1 MKKIKINEDL
11 IRILISAILLI
22 TSIFLKNFKTAY
34 LIVIVVSYVFVS
46 KEVYEN
52 ALKNIKNKEIFDE
65 NLLMIIA
72 TLGAFYIKE
81 YPEAVLVMLLFS
93 LGEYLSSQAV
103 DNSKKAIIELM
114 DLRSDKTRLKNGEL
128 VSTKKVKLNDII
140 IVNPGEKI
148 PLDGIII
155 NGASHLDT
163 KNLTGES
170 KPLSVK
176 KGDTVLSGTI
186 NIESILEINSTST
199 YKTSTAS
206 KIIDIMEHADE
217 KKAKTEKFITKFSKI
232 YTPIV
237 VLLSI
242 LIVVI
247 PTILGCD
254 FNTWLY
260 RALEMLVIS
269 CPCALVISVPLS
281 YFAGIGRAS
290 KDGILIKGS
299 NELDNLSNIKT
310 ILFDKTG
317 TLTKGVFEVTKIFSV
332 NNKDAELLKLA
343 AEAEANS
350 NHPIA
355 LSIKKAYGKEIK
367 SKITNAKEIS
377 GAGISCIIGKDNI
390 LVGNKKLLKY
400 NKIDVEEN
408 KELGTI
414 VYVAKNKK
422 LLGYIVISDKIKTNA
437 KESLDKLRND
447 GISNLIM
454 LSGDAE
460 EVVNIIS
467 KKLNLDKAY
476 GNLLPQDKVNILEEY
491 KMKNKTAF
499 VGDGINDA
507 PVIKLADVGIAM
519 GGIGSDA
526 TIEASDI
533 VLMKDDLSRLA
544 DAIKISKITKKIVM
558 SNIIFAIMFKI
569 IMLILA
575 ILGITPIWLAVFAD
589 VGVTIIS
596 VLNSLRIFIKK
607 L

>member
-11 IRILISAILLI
+11 IRIIISIVFLVLGMIFNENIYLL
-22 TSIFLKNFKTAY
+22 
-34 LIVIVVSYVFVS
+34 VISYVFIS
-46 KEVYEN
+46 KEVYFN
-52 ALKNIKNKEIFDE
+52 AFKNIREGNIFDE
-65 NLLMIIA
+65 NFLMIIA
-72 TLGAFYIKE
+72 TLGAFYIGE

-93 LGEYLSSQAV
+93 IGEYLSDLAV
-103 DNSKKAIIELM
+103 DNSKKAIVELM
-114 DLRSDKTRLKNGEL
+114 DLRSDKINLK
-128 VSTKKVKLNDII
+128 DIGVTD
-140 IVNPGEKI
+140 VNNANVGDIFVVAPGEKVA
-148 PLDGIII
+148 LDGIII
-155 NGASHLDT
+155 KGESHLDT
-163 KNLTGES
+163 SSLTGEAVPRAVYKNS
-170 KPLSVK
+170 
-176 KGDTVLSGTI
+176 DVLSGTI
-186 NIESILEINSTST
+186 NLEGVLEVKATKT
-199 YKTSTAS
+199 FETSTAS
-206 KIIDIMEHADE
+206 KIIEILEKSEE
-217 KKAKTEKFITKFSKI
+217 KKTKTEKFITKFSKV

-237 VLLSI
+237 VLLAVF
-242 LIVVI
+242 IVII
-247 PTILGCD
+247 PTILGGN

-269 CPCALVISVPLS
+269 CPCALVISVPLG
-281 YFAGIGRAS
+281 YFSGIGKCS
-290 KDGILIKGS
+290 KEGILVKGS
-299 NELDNLSNIKT
+299 NILDDLVNVNT
-310 ILFDKTG
+310 IIFDKTG
-317 TLTKGVFEVTKIFSV
+317 TITEGVFEVTKIVSK
-332 NNKDAELLKLA
+332 NKKDDELLMLA
-343 AEAEANS
+343 AAAEANS

-454 LSGDAE
+454 LSGDTE

-507 PVIKLADVGIAM
+507 PVIKCADVGIAM

-533 VLMKDDLSRLA
+533 VLMKDDLSNLA
-544 DAIKISKITKKIVM
+544 DAIKISKITKKIVL

-569 IMLILA
+569 IMLVLA

>member
-1 MKKIKINEDL
+1 MKKINEDL
-11 IRILISAILLI
+11 IRIIISIVLLVLGM
-22 TSIFLKNFKTAY
+22 IFNENIY
-34 LIVIVVSYVFVS
+34 LLVISYVFIS
-46 KEVYEN
+46 KEVYFN
-52 ALKNIKNKEIFDE
+52 AFKNIREGKIFDE
-65 NLLMIIA
+65 NFLMIIA
-72 TLGAFYIKE
+72 TLGAFYIGE

-93 LGEYLSSQAV
+93 IGEYLSDLAV
-103 DNSKKAIIELM
+103 DNSKKAIVELM
-114 DLRSDKTRLKNGEL
+114 DLRSDKINLK
-128 VSTKKVKLNDII
+128 DIGVTD
-140 IVNPGEKI
+140 VNNANVGDIFVVAPGEKVA
-148 PLDGIII
+148 LDGIII
-155 NGASHLDT
+155 KGESHLDT
-163 KNLTGES
+163 SSLTGETMPRAVYINS
-170 KPLSVK
+170 E
-176 KGDTVLSGTI
+176 VLSGTI
-186 NIESILEINSTST
+186 NLEGVLEVKATKT
-199 YKTSTAS
+199 FETSTAS
-206 KIIDIMEHADE
+206 KIIEILEKSEE
-217 KKAKTEKFITKFSKI
+217 KKTKTEKFITRFSKV

-237 VLLSI
+237 VLLAI
-242 LIVVI
+242 LIIII
-247 PTILGCD
+247 PTILGGN

-269 CPCALVISVPLS
+269 CPCALVISVPLG
-281 YFAGIGRAS
+281 YFSGIGKCS
-290 KDGILIKGS
+290 KEGILVKGS
-299 NELDNLSNIKT
+299 NILDDLVNIDT
-310 ILFDKTG
+310 IIFDKTG
-317 TLTKGVFEVTKIFSV
+317 TITEGVFEVTKIFSV

-377 GAGISCIIGKDNI
+377 GAGISCIIGEDNI

-460 EVVNIIS
+460 EIVNIIS

-507 PVIKLADVGIAM
+507 PVIKCADVGIAM

-533 VLMKDDLSRLA
+533 VLMKDDLSNLA

-558 SNIIFAIMFKI
+558 FNIIFAIMFKI
-569 IMLILA
+569 IMLVLA

-596 VLNSLRIFIKK
+596 VFNSLRIFIKRI
-607 L
+607 

>member
-1 MKKIKINEDL
+1 MKKIKFNEDL

-22 TSIFLKNFKTAY
+22 ISIFLKNFKTAY

-52 ALKNIKNKEIFDE
+52 ALINIKKKEIFDE

-103 DNSKKAIIELM
+103 DNSKKAIIDLM
-114 DLRSDKTRLKNGEL
+114 DLRSDKARLKNGEL

-317 TLTKGVFEVTKIFSV
+317 TLTKGVFEVTKINGNINEV
-332 NNKDAELLKLA
+332 LKIAANAEVH
-343 AEAEANS
+343 S
-350 NHPIA
+350 NHPIGK
-355 LSIKKAYGKEIK
+355 SIVSAYNKTLDMKITDYKEI
-367 SKITNAKEIS
+367 A
-377 GAGISCIIGKDNI
+377 GLGISCKLNKEKV
-390 LVGNKKLLKY
+390 LVG
-400 NKIDVEEN
+400 KIDLLLEN
-408 KELGTI
+408 NIDVDKIDSVGTVI
-414 VYVAKNKK
+414 YVAKNNECI
-422 LLGYIVISDKIKTNA
+422 GSIIISDKIKDNA
-437 KESLDKLRND
+437 QETIEDLR
-447 GISNLIM
+447 GELVENLVV
-454 LSGDAE
+454 LSGDKD
-460 EVVNIIS
+460 EVVEDLA
-467 KKLNLDKAY
+467 KTLNLDAY
-476 GNLLPQDKVNILEEY
+476 HAELLPEDKIKLLEEY
-491 KMKNKTAF
+491 QIFGNVAF

-507 PVIKLADVGIAM
+507 PVIKLSDIGIAM
-519 GGIGSDA
+519 GKIGSDA
-526 TIEASDI
+526 TVDASDI
-533 VLMKDDLSRLA
+533 VLMNDDLSSITK
-544 DAIKISKITKKIVM
+544 AIRISKLTKRVIL
-558 SNIIFAIMFKI
+558 SNIIFAISFKLL
-569 IMLILA
+569 MLILA
-575 ILGITPIWLAVFAD
+575 IIGITPIYLAVFAD
-589 VGVTIIS
+589 VGVTLLS
-596 VLNSLRIFIKK
+596 VLNSLRIFKK
-607 L
+607 GL

>member
-1 MKKIKINEDL
+1 MKKINEDL
-11 IRILISAILLI
+11 IRIIISIVLLVLGM
-22 TSIFLKNFKTAY
+22 IFNENIY
-34 LIVIVVSYVFVS
+34 LLVISYVFVS
-46 KEVYEN
+46 KEVYFN
-52 ALKNIKNKEIFDE
+52 AIKNIREGKIFDE
-65 NLLMIIA
+65 NFLMIIA
-72 TLGAFYIKE
+72 TLGAFYIGE

-93 LGEYLSSQAV
+93 IGEYLSDLAV
-103 DNSKKAIIELM
+103 DNSKKAIVELM
-114 DLRSDKTRLKNGEL
+114 DLRSDKINLK
-128 VSTKKVKLNDII
+128 DIGVTD
-140 IVNPGEKI
+140 VNNANVGDIFVVAPGEKVA
-148 PLDGIII
+148 LDGIII
-155 NGASHLDT
+155 KGESHLDT
-163 KNLTGES
+163 SSLTGETMPRAVYKNS
-170 KPLSVK
+170 E
-176 KGDTVLSGTI
+176 VLSGTI
-186 NIESILEINSTST
+186 NLEGVLEVKATKT
-199 YKTSTAS
+199 FETSTAS
-206 KIIDIMEHADE
+206 RIIEILEKSEE
-217 KKAKTEKFITKFSKI
+217 KKTKTEKFITRFSKV

-237 VLLSI
+237 VLLAI
-242 LIVVI
+242 LIIII
-247 PTILGCD
+247 PTILGGN

-269 CPCALVISVPLS
+269 CPCALVISVPLG
-281 YFAGIGRAS
+281 YFSGIGKCS
-290 KDGILIKGS
+290 KEGILVKGS
-299 NELDNLSNIKT
+299 NILDDLVNVNT
-310 ILFDKTG
+310 IIFDKTG
-317 TLTKGVFEVTKIFSV
+317 TITEGVFEVTKIFSV

-355 LSIKKAYGKEIK
+355 TSIKKAYGKEIK
-367 SKITNAKEIS
+367 SKITNVKEIS
-377 GAGISCIIGKDNI
+377 GAGISCIIGQDNI

-400 NKIDVEEN
+400 NKIDIEEN

-447 GISNLIM
+447 GINNLIM

-507 PVIKLADVGIAM
+507 PVIKCADVGIAM

-533 VLMKDDLSRLA
+533 VLMKDDLSNLA
-544 DAIKISKITKKIVM
+544 DAIKISKITKKIVL

-596 VLNSLRIFIKK
+596 VFNSLRIFIKRI
-607 L
+607 

>member
-217 KKAKTEKFITKFSKI
+217 KKAKAEKFITKFSKI

-317 TLTKGVFEVTKIFSV
+317 TLTKGVFEVTKINGNINEV
-332 NNKDAELLKLA
+332 LKIA
-343 AEAEANS
+343 ANAEAHS
-350 NHPIA
+350 NHPIGK
-355 LSIKKAYGKEIK
+355 SIVSAYNKTLDMKITDYKEI
-367 SKITNAKEIS
+367 A
-377 GAGISCIIGKDNI
+377 GLGISCKLNKEKV
-390 LVGNKKLLKY
+390 LVG
-400 NKIDVEEN
+400 KIDLLLEN
-408 KELGTI
+408 NIDVDKIDSVGTVI
-414 VYVAKNKK
+414 YVAKNNECI
-422 LLGYIVISDKIKTNA
+422 GSIIISDKIKDNV
-437 KESLDKLRND
+437 KETLEDLR
-447 GISNLIM
+447 GELVENLVV
-454 LSGDAE
+454 LSGDKD
-460 EVVNIIS
+460 EVVEDLA
-467 KKLNLDKAY
+467 KTLNLDAY
-476 GNLLPQDKVNILEEY
+476 HAELLPEDKIKLLEEY
-491 KMKNKTAF
+491 QIFGNVAF

-507 PVIKLADVGIAM
+507 PVIKLSDIGIAM
-519 GGIGSDA
+519 GKIGSDA
-526 TIEASDI
+526 TVDASDI
-533 VLMKDDLSRLA
+533 VLMNDDLSSITK
-544 DAIKISKITKKIVM
+544 AIRISKLTKRVIL
-558 SNIIFAIMFKI
+558 SNIIFAISFKLL
-569 IMLILA
+569 MLILA
-575 ILGITPIWLAVFAD
+575 IIGITPIYLAVFAD
-589 VGVTIIS
+589 VGVTLLS
-596 VLNSLRIFIKK
+596 VLNSLRIFKK
-607 L
+607 GL

>member
-1 MKKIKINEDL
+1 MKKINEDL
-11 IRILISAILLI
+11 IRIIISIVLLVLGM
-22 TSIFLKNFKTAY
+22 IFNENIY
-34 LIVIVVSYVFVS
+34 LLVISYVFVS
-46 KEVYEN
+46 KEVYFN
-52 ALKNIKNKEIFDE
+52 AIKNIREGKIFDE
-65 NLLMIIA
+65 NFLMIIA
-72 TLGAFYIKE
+72 TLGAFYIGE

-93 LGEYLSSQAV
+93 IGEYLSDLAV
-103 DNSKKAIIELM
+103 DNSKKAIVELM
-114 DLRSDKTRLKNGEL
+114 DLRSDKINLK
-128 VSTKKVKLNDII
+128 DIGVTD
-140 IVNPGEKI
+140 VNNANVGDVFVVAPGEKVA
-148 PLDGIII
+148 LDGIII
-155 NGASHLDT
+155 KGESHLDT
-163 KNLTGES
+163 SSLTGETMPRAVYKNS
-170 KPLSVK
+170 E
-176 KGDTVLSGTI
+176 VLSGTI
-186 NIESILEINSTST
+186 NLEGVLEVKATKT
-199 YKTSTAS
+199 FETSTAS
-206 KIIDIMEHADE
+206 RIIEILEKSEE
-217 KKAKTEKFITKFSKI
+217 KKTKTEKFITRFSKV

-237 VLLSI
+237 VLLAI
-242 LIVVI
+242 LIIII
-247 PTILGCD
+247 PTILEGN

-269 CPCALVISVPLS
+269 CPCALVISVPLG
-281 YFAGIGRAS
+281 YFSGIGKCS
-290 KDGILIKGS
+290 KEGILVKGS
-299 NELDNLSNIKT
+299 NILDDLVNIDT
-310 ILFDKTG
+310 IIFDKTG
-317 TLTKGVFEVTKIFSV
+317 TITEGVFEVTKIFSV

-447 GISNLIM
+447 GINNLIM

-507 PVIKLADVGIAM
+507 PVIKCADVGIAM

-533 VLMKDDLSRLA
+533 VLMKDDLSNLA
-544 DAIKISKITKKIVM
+544 DAIKISKITKKIVL

-569 IMLILA
+569 IMLIFA

-596 VLNSLRIFIKK
+596 VFNSLRIFIKRI
-607 L
+607 

>member
-1 MKKIKINEDL
+1 MKKINEDL
-11 IRILISAILLI
+11 IRIIISIVLLVLGM
-22 TSIFLKNFKTAY
+22 IFNENIY
-34 LIVIVVSYVFVS
+34 LLVISYVFVS
-46 KEVYEN
+46 KEVYFN
-52 ALKNIKNKEIFDE
+52 AFKNIKEGKIFDE
-65 NLLMIIA
+65 NFLMIIA
-72 TLGAFYIKE
+72 TLGAFYIGE

-93 LGEYLSSQAV
+93 IGEYLSDLAV
-103 DNSKKAIIELM
+103 DNSKKAIVELM
-114 DLRSDKTRLKNGEL
+114 DLRSDKINLK
-128 VSTKKVKLNDII
+128 DIGVTD
-140 IVNPGEKI
+140 VNNANVGDVFVVAPGEKVA
-148 PLDGIII
+148 LDGIII
-155 NGASHLDT
+155 KGESHLDT
-163 KNLTGES
+163 SSLSGETMPRAVYKNSE
-170 KPLSVK
+170 
-176 KGDTVLSGTI
+176 VLSGTI
-186 NIESILEINSTST
+186 NLEGVLEVKATKT
-199 YKTSTAS
+199 FETSTAS
-206 KIIDIMEHADE
+206 KIIEILEKSEE
-217 KKAKTEKFITKFSKI
+217 KKTKTEKFITRFSKV

-237 VLLSI
+237 VLLAI
-242 LIVVI
+242 LIIII
-247 PTILGCD
+247 PTILGGN

-269 CPCALVISVPLS
+269 CPCALVISVPLG
-281 YFAGIGRAS
+281 YFSGIGKCS
-290 KDGILIKGS
+290 KEGILVKGS
-299 NELDNLSNIKT
+299 NILDDLVNIDT
-310 ILFDKTG
+310 IIFDKTG
-317 TLTKGVFEVTKIFSV
+317 TITEGVFEVTKIFSV
-332 NNKDAELLKLA
+332 NNKDAELLKFA
-343 AEAEANS
+343 AEAETNS

-355 LSIKKAYGKEIK
+355 LSIKKAYRKEIK

-447 GISNLIM
+447 GINNLIM

-507 PVIKLADVGIAM
+507 PVIKCADVGIAM

-533 VLMKDDLSRLA
+533 VLMKDDLSNLA
-544 DAIKISKITKKIVM
+544 DAIKISKITKKIVL

-596 VLNSLRIFIKK
+596 VFNSLRIFIKRI
-607 L
+607 

>member
-1 MKKIKINEDL
+1 MKKINEDL
-11 IRILISAILLI
+11 IRIIISIVLLVLGM
-22 TSIFLKNFKTAY
+22 IFNENIY
-34 LIVIVVSYVFVS
+34 LLVISYVFIS
-46 KEVYEN
+46 KEVYFN
-52 ALKNIKNKEIFDE
+52 AFKNIREGKIFDE
-65 NLLMIIA
+65 NFLMIIA
-72 TLGAFYIKE
+72 TLGAFYIGE

-93 LGEYLSSQAV
+93 IGEYLSDLAV
-103 DNSKKAIIELM
+103 DNSKKAIVELM
-114 DLRSDKTRLKNGEL
+114 DLRSDKINLK
-128 VSTKKVKLNDII
+128 DIGVTD
-140 IVNPGEKI
+140 VNNANVGDVFVVAPGEKVA
-148 PLDGIII
+148 LDGIII
-155 NGASHLDT
+155 KGESHLDT
-163 KNLTGES
+163 SSLTGETMPRAVYKNS
-170 KPLSVK
+170 E
-176 KGDTVLSGTI
+176 VLSGTI
-186 NIESILEINSTST
+186 NLEGVLEVKATKT
-199 YKTSTAS
+199 FETSTAS
-206 KIIDIMEHADE
+206 RIIEILEKSEE
-217 KKAKTEKFITKFSKI
+217 KKTKTEKFITRFSKV

-237 VLLSI
+237 VLLAI
-242 LIVVI
+242 LIIII
-247 PTILGCD
+247 PTILGGN

-260 RALEMLVIS
+260 RALEILVIS
-269 CPCALVISVPLS
+269 CPCALVISVPLG
-281 YFAGIGRAS
+281 YFSGIGKCS
-290 KDGILIKGS
+290 KEGILVKGS
-299 NELDNLSNIKT
+299 NILDDLVNIDT
-310 ILFDKTG
+310 IIFDKTG
-317 TLTKGVFEVTKIFSV
+317 TITEGVFEVTKIFSV

-355 LSIKKAYGKEIK
+355 LSIKKAYGKEIE

-437 KESLDKLRND
+437 KESLDKLRSD
-447 GISNLIM
+447 GINNLIM

-507 PVIKLADVGIAM
+507 PVIKCADVGIAM

-533 VLMKDDLSRLA
+533 VLMKDDLSNLA
-544 DAIKISKITKKIVM
+544 DAIKISKITKKIVL

-569 IMLILA
+569 IMLVLA

-596 VLNSLRIFIKK
+596 VFNSLRIFIKRI
-607 L
+607 

>member
-11 IRILISAILLI
+11 IRIIISIVFLVLGMIFNENIYLL
-22 TSIFLKNFKTAY
+22 
-34 LIVIVVSYVFVS
+34 VISYVFIS
-46 KEVYEN
+46 KEVYFN
-52 ALKNIKNKEIFDE
+52 AFKNIREGNIFDE
-65 NLLMIIA
+65 NFLMIIA
-72 TLGAFYIKE
+72 TLGAFYIGE

-93 LGEYLSSQAV
+93 IGEYLSDLAV
-103 DNSKKAIIELM
+103 DNSKKAIVELM
-114 DLRSDKTRLKNGEL
+114 DLRSDKINLKDIGVTDVNNANIGDIFV
-128 VSTKKVKLNDII
+128 VS
-140 IVNPGEKI
+140 PGEKVA
-148 PLDGIII
+148 LDGIVIK
-155 NGASHLDT
+155 GESHLDT
-163 KNLTGES
+163 SSLTGEAV
-170 KPLSVK
+170 PRSVCK
-176 KGDTVLSGTI
+176 NSEVLSGTI
-186 NIESILEINSTST
+186 NLEGVLEVKATKT
-199 YKTSTAS
+199 FETSTAS
-206 KIIDIMEHADE
+206 KIIEILEKSEE
-217 KKAKTEKFITKFSKI
+217 KKTKTEKFITKFSKV

-237 VLLSI
+237 VLLAVF
-242 LIVVI
+242 IVII
-247 PTILGCD
+247 PTILGGN

-269 CPCALVISVPLS
+269 CPCALVISVPLG
-281 YFAGIGRAS
+281 YFSGIGKCS
-290 KDGILIKGS
+290 KEGILVKGS
-299 NELDNLSNIKT
+299 NILDDLVNVNT
-310 ILFDKTG
+310 IIFDKTG
-317 TLTKGVFEVTKIFSV
+317 TITEGVFEVTKIFSV
-332 NNKDAELLKLA
+332 NNKDVELLKLA

-355 LSIKKAYGKEIK
+355 LSIKKSYGKEIK
-367 SKITNAKEIS
+367 SKITNAKV
-377 GAGISCIIGKDNI
+377 

-447 GISNLIM
+447 GISNLVM

-507 PVIKLADVGIAM
+507 PVIKCADVGIAM

-533 VLMKDDLSRLA
+533 VLMKDDLSNLA
-544 DAIKISKITKKIVM
+544 DAIKISKITKKIVL

-569 IMLILA
+569 IMLVLA

-596 VLNSLRIFIKK
+596 VFNSLRIFIKRI
-607 L
+607 

>member
-1 MKKIKINEDL
+1 MKKINEDL
-11 IRILISAILLI
+11 IRIIISIVLLVLGM
-22 TSIFLKNFKTAY
+22 IFNENIY
-34 LIVIVVSYVFVS
+34 LLVISYVFVS
-46 KEVYEN
+46 KEVYFN
-52 ALKNIKNKEIFDE
+52 AFKNIREGNIFDE
-65 NLLMIIA
+65 NFLMIIA
-72 TLGAFYIKE
+72 TLGAFYIGE

-93 LGEYLSSQAV
+93 IGEYLSDLAV
-103 DNSKKAIIELM
+103 DNSKKAIVELM
-114 DLRSDKTRLKNGEL
+114 DLRSDKINLK
-128 VSTKKVKLNDII
+128 DIGVTD
-140 IVNPGEKI
+140 VNKANVGDIFVVAPGEKVAI
-148 PLDGIII
+148 DGIII
-155 NGASHLDT
+155 KGESHLDT
-163 KNLTGES
+163 SSLTGETVPRAVYKNS
-170 KPLSVK
+170 E
-176 KGDTVLSGTI
+176 VLSGTI
-186 NIESILEINSTST
+186 NLEGVLEVKATKT
-199 YKTSTAS
+199 FETSTAS
-206 KIIDIMEHADE
+206 KIIEILEKSEE
-217 KKAKTEKFITKFSKI
+217 KKTKTEKFITRFSKV

-237 VLLSI
+237 VLLAI
-242 LIVVI
+242 LIIII
-247 PTILGCD
+247 PTILGGN

-269 CPCALVISVPLS
+269 CPCALVISVPLG
-281 YFAGIGRAS
+281 YFSGIGKCS
-290 KDGILIKGS
+290 KEGILVKGS
-299 NELDNLSNIKT
+299 NILDDLVNIDT
-310 ILFDKTG
+310 IIFDKTG
-317 TLTKGVFEVTKIFSV
+317 TITEGVFEVTKIYSV

-377 GAGISCIIGKDNI
+377 GAGISCITGKDNI

-408 KELGTI
+408 KKLGTI

-507 PVIKLADVGIAM
+507 PVITCADVGIAM

-533 VLMKDDLSRLA
+533 VLMKDDLSNLA
-544 DAIKISKITKKIVM
+544 DAIKISKITKKIVL

-569 IMLILA
+569 IMLVLA

-596 VLNSLRIFIKK
+596 VFNSLRIFIKRI
-607 L
+607 

>member
-1 MKKIKINEDL
+1 MKKINEDL
-11 IRILISAILLI
+11 IRIIISIILLVLGM
-22 TSIFLKNFKTAY
+22 IFNENIY
-34 LIVIVVSYVFVS
+34 LLVISYVFIS
-46 KEVYEN
+46 KEVYFN
-52 ALKNIKNKEIFDE
+52 AFKNIKEGKIFDE
-65 NLLMIIA
+65 NFLMIIA
-72 TLGAFYIKE
+72 TLGAFYIGE

-93 LGEYLSSQAV
+93 IGEYLSDLAV
-103 DNSKKAIIELM
+103 DNSKKAIVELM
-114 DLRSDKTRLKNGEL
+114 DLRSDKINLK
-128 VSTKKVKLNDII
+128 DIGVTD
-140 IVNPGEKI
+140 VNNANVGDIFVVAPGEKVA
-148 PLDGIII
+148 LDGIII
-155 NGASHLDT
+155 KGESHLDT
-163 KNLTGES
+163 SSLTGETMPRAVYKNS
-170 KPLSVK
+170 E
-176 KGDTVLSGTI
+176 VLSGTL
-186 NIESILEINSTST
+186 NLEGVLEVKATKT
-199 YKTSTAS
+199 FETSTAS
-206 KIIDIMEHADE
+206 RIIEILEKSEE
-217 KKAKTEKFITKFSKI
+217 KKTKTEKFITRFSKV

-237 VLLSI
+237 VLLAI
-242 LIVVI
+242 LIIII
-247 PTILGCD
+247 PTILGGN
-254 FNTWLY
+254 FNIWLY

-269 CPCALVISVPLS
+269 CPCALVISVPLG
-281 YFAGIGRAS
+281 YFSGIGKCS
-290 KDGILIKGS
+290 KEGILVKGS
-299 NELDNLSNIKT
+299 NVLDDLVNIDT
-310 ILFDKTG
+310 IIFDKTG
-317 TLTKGVFEVTKIFSV
+317 TITEGVFEVTKIYSV
-332 NNKDAELLKLA
+332 NNKDVELLKLA

-437 KESLDKLRND
+437 KESLDKLRSD
-447 GISNLIM
+447 GISNLVM

-507 PVIKLADVGIAM
+507 PVIKCADVGIAM

-533 VLMKDDLSRLA
+533 VLMKDDLSNLA
-544 DAIKISKITKKIVM
+544 DAIKISKITKKIVL

-569 IMLILA
+569 IMLVLA

-596 VLNSLRIFIKK
+596 VFNSLRIFIKRI
-607 L
+607 

>member
-11 IRILISAILLI
+11 IRIIISIVLLVLGM
-22 TSIFLKNFKTAY
+22 IFNENIY
-34 LIVIVVSYVFVS
+34 LLVISYVFIS
-46 KEVYEN
+46 KEVYFN
-52 ALKNIKNKEIFDE
+52 AFKNIREGKIFDE
-65 NLLMIIA
+65 NFLMIIA
-72 TLGAFYIKE
+72 TLGAFYIGE
-81 YPEAVLVMLLFS
+81 YTEAVLVMLLFS
-93 LGEYLSSQAV
+93 IGEYLSDLAV
-103 DNSKKAIIELM
+103 DNSKKAIVELM
-114 DLRSDKTRLKNGEL
+114 DLRSDKINLKNVGITD
-128 VSTKKVKLNDII
+128 VSNAKIGDIF
-140 IVNPGEKI
+140 VVAPGEKVA
-148 PLDGIII
+148 LDGIVIK
-155 NGASHLDT
+155 GESHLDT
-163 KNLTGES
+163 SSLTGEAVPRAVYKNS
-170 KPLSVK
+170 
-176 KGDTVLSGTI
+176 DVLSGTI
-186 NIESILEINSTST
+186 NLEGVLEVKATKT
-199 YKTSTAS
+199 FETSTAS
-206 KIIDIMEHADE
+206 KIIEILEKSEE
-217 KKAKTEKFITKFSKI
+217 KKTKTEKFITKFSKV

-237 VLLSI
+237 VLLAVF
-242 LIVVI
+242 IVI
-247 PTILGCD
+247 ISTILGGN

-269 CPCALVISVPLS
+269 CPCALVISVPLG
-281 YFAGIGRAS
+281 YFSGIGKCS
-290 KDGILIKGS
+290 KEGILVKGS
-299 NELDNLSNIKT
+299 NILDDLVNVNT
-310 ILFDKTG
+310 IIFDKTG
-317 TLTKGVFEVTKIFSV
+317 TITEGVFEVTKIVSK
-332 NNKDAELLKLA
+332 NKKDDELLILA
-343 AEAEANS
+343 AAAESNS

-355 LSIKKAYGKEIK
+355 TSIKKAYGKEIK
-367 SKITNAKEIS
+367 SKITNVKEIS

-507 PVIKLADVGIAM
+507 PVIKCADVGIAM

-533 VLMKDDLSRLA
+533 VLMKDDLSNLA
-544 DAIKISKITKKIVM
+544 DAIKISKITKKIIL

-569 IMLILA
+569 IMLVLA

-596 VLNSLRIFIKK
+596 VFNSLRIFIKRI
-607 L
+607 

>member
-1 MKKIKINEDL
+1 MKKINEDL
-11 IRILISAILLI
+11 IRIIISIVLLVLGM
-22 TSIFLKNFKTAY
+22 IFNENIY
-34 LIVIVVSYVFVS
+34 LLVISYVFVS
-46 KEVYEN
+46 KKVYFK
-52 ALKNIKNKEIFDE
+52 AFKNIRSGEIFDE
-65 NLLMIIA
+65 NFLMIIA
-72 TLGAFYIKE
+72 TLGAFYIGE

-93 LGEYLSSQAV
+93 IGEYLSDLAV
-103 DNSKKAIIELM
+103 DNSKKAIVELM
-114 DLRSDKTRLKNGEL
+114 DLRSDKINLKNIGVTD
-128 VSTKKVKLNDII
+128 VSNAKVGDIF
-140 IVNPGEKI
+140 VVSPGEKVA
-148 PLDGIII
+148 LDGIVIK
-155 NGASHLDT
+155 GESHLDT
-163 KNLTGES
+163 SSLTGEAVPRAVYKNS
-170 KPLSVK
+170 E
-176 KGDTVLSGTI
+176 VLSGTI
-186 NIESILEINSTST
+186 NLEGVLEVKATKT
-199 YKTSTAS
+199 FETSTAS
-206 KIIDIMEHADE
+206 KIIEILEKSEE
-217 KKAKTEKFITKFSKI
+217 KKTKTEKFITKFSKV

-237 VLLSI
+237 VLLAVF
-242 LIVVI
+242 IVII
-247 PTILGCD
+247 PTILGGN

-269 CPCALVISVPLS
+269 CPCALVISVPLG
-281 YFAGIGRAS
+281 YFSGIGKCS
-290 KDGILIKGS
+290 KEGILVKGS
-299 NELDNLSNIKT
+299 NILDDLVNIDT
-310 ILFDKTG
+310 IIFDKTG
-317 TLTKGVFEVTKIFSV
+317 TITEGVFEVTKIFSV
-332 NNKDAELLKLA
+332 NNKDVELLKLA

-447 GISNLIM
+447 GISNLVM

-507 PVIKLADVGIAM
+507 PVIKCADVGIAM

-533 VLMKDDLSRLA
+533 VLMKDDLSNLA
-544 DAIKISKITKKIVM
+544 DAIKISKITKKIVL

-569 IMLILA
+569 IMLVLA

-596 VLNSLRIFIKK
+596 VFNSLRIFIKRI
-607 L
+607 

>member
-11 IRILISAILLI
+11 IRIIISIVFLVLGMIFNGNIYLL
-22 TSIFLKNFKTAY
+22 
-34 LIVIVVSYVFVS
+34 VISYVFVS
-46 KEVYEN
+46 KEVYLN
-52 ALKNIKNKEIFDE
+52 AFKNIREGEIFDE

-72 TLGAFYIKE
+72 TLGAFYIGE

-93 LGEYLSSQAV
+93 IGEYLSDLAV
-103 DNSKKAIIELM
+103 DNSKKAIVELM
-114 DLRSDKTRLKNGEL
+114 DLRSDKINLKDIGVTD
-128 VSTKKVKLNDII
+128 VSNAKVGDIF
-140 IVNPGEKI
+140 VVSPGEKVA
-148 PLDGIII
+148 LDGIVIK
-155 NGASHLDT
+155 GESHLDT
-163 KNLTGES
+163 SSLTGEAVPRAVYKNS
-170 KPLSVK
+170 E
-176 KGDTVLSGTI
+176 VLSGTI
-186 NIESILEINSTST
+186 NLEGVLEVKATKT
-199 YKTSTAS
+199 FETSTAS
-206 KIIDIMEHADE
+206 RIIEILEKSEE
-217 KKAKTEKFITKFSKI
+217 KKTKTEKFITRFSKV

-237 VLLSI
+237 VLLAI
-242 LIVVI
+242 LIIII
-247 PTILGCD
+247 PTILGGN

-269 CPCALVISVPLS
+269 CPCALVISVPLG
-281 YFAGIGRAS
+281 YFSGIGKCS
-290 KDGILIKGS
+290 KEGILVKGS
-299 NELDNLSNIKT
+299 NILDDLVNIDT
-310 ILFDKTG
+310 IIFDKTG
-317 TLTKGVFEVTKIFSV
+317 TITEGVFEVTKIFSV
-332 NNKDAELLKLA
+332 NNKDVELLKLA
-343 AEAEANS
+343 AAAEANS

-355 LSIKKAYGKEIK
+355 ISIKKAYGKEIK

-400 NKIDVEEN
+400 NKIDIEEN

-422 LLGYIVISDKIKTNA
+422 LLGYIAISDKIKTNA

-447 GISNLIM
+447 GINNLIM

-507 PVIKLADVGIAM
+507 PVIKCADVGIAM

-558 SNIIFAIMFKI
+558 SNIIFAIMFKV
-569 IMLILA
+569 IMLVLA

-596 VLNSLRIFIKK
+596 VFNSLRIFIKRI
-607 L
+607 

>member
-1 MKKIKINEDL
+1 MIKINEDL
-11 IRILISAILLI
+11 IRIIISIVLLVLGM
-22 TSIFLKNFKTAY
+22 IFNENIY
-34 LIVIVVSYVFVS
+34 LLVISYVFIS
-46 KEVYEN
+46 KEVYFN
-52 ALKNIKNKEIFDE
+52 AFKNIREGKIFDE

-72 TLGAFYIKE
+72 TLGAFYIGE

-93 LGEYLSSQAV
+93 IGEYLSDLAV
-103 DNSKKAIIELM
+103 DNSKKAIVELM
-114 DLRSDKTRLKNGEL
+114 DLRSDKINLKDSG
-128 VSTKKVKLNDII
+128 VTD
-140 IVNPGEKI
+140 VNNANIGDVFVVAPGEKVA
-148 PLDGIII
+148 LDGIII
-155 NGASHLDT
+155 KGESHLDT
-163 KNLTGES
+163 SSLTGETMPRAVYKNS
-170 KPLSVK
+170 E
-176 KGDTVLSGTI
+176 VLSGTI
-186 NIESILEINSTST
+186 NLEGVLEVKATKT
-199 YKTSTAS
+199 FETSTAS
-206 KIIDIMEHADE
+206 KIIEILEKSEE
-217 KKAKTEKFITKFSKI
+217 KKTKTEKFITRFSKV

-237 VLLSI
+237 VLLAI
-242 LIVVI
+242 LIIII
-247 PTILGCD
+247 PTILGGN

-269 CPCALVISVPLS
+269 CPCALVISVPLG
-281 YFAGIGRAS
+281 YFSGIGKCS
-290 KDGILIKGS
+290 KEGILVKGS
-299 NELDNLSNIKT
+299 SILDDLVNIDT
-310 ILFDKTG
+310 IIFDKTG
-317 TLTKGVFEVTKIFSV
+317 TITEGVFEVTKIYSV

-437 KESLDKLRND
+437 KESLDKLRSD
-447 GISNLIM
+447 GISNLVM

-491 KMKNKTAF
+491 KMINKTAF

-507 PVIKLADVGIAM
+507 PVIKCADVGIAM

-533 VLMKDDLSRLA
+533 VLMKDDLSNLA
-544 DAIKISKITKKIVM
+544 DAIKISKITKKIVL

-569 IMLILA
+569 IMLVLA

-596 VLNSLRIFIKK
+596 VFNSLRIFIKRI
-607 L
+607 

>member
-11 IRILISAILLI
+11 IRIIISIVFLVLGMISNENIYLL
-22 TSIFLKNFKTAY
+22 
-34 LIVIVVSYVFVS
+34 VISYVFIS
-46 KEVYEN
+46 KEVYFN
-52 ALKNIKNKEIFDE
+52 AFKNIREGKIFDE
-65 NLLMIIA
+65 NLLMIIT
-72 TLGAFYIKE
+72 TLGAFYIGE
-81 YPEAVLVMLLFS
+81 YPEAVFVMLLFS
-93 LGEYLSSQAV
+93 IGEYLSDLAV
-103 DNSKKAIIELM
+103 DNSKKAIVELM
-114 DLRSDKTRLKNGEL
+114 DLRSDKINLKDIGVTD
-128 VSTKKVKLNDII
+128 VSNAKVGDIF
-140 IVNPGEKI
+140 VVSPGEKVA
-148 PLDGIII
+148 LDGIII
-155 NGASHLDT
+155 KGESHLDT
-163 KNLTGES
+163 SSLTGETVPRAVYKNS
-170 KPLSVK
+170 E
-176 KGDTVLSGTI
+176 VLSGTI
-186 NIESILEINSTST
+186 NLEGVLEVKATKT
-199 YKTSTAS
+199 FETSTAS
-206 KIIDIMEHADE
+206 RIIEILEKSEE
-217 KKAKTEKFITKFSKI
+217 KKTKTEKFITRFSKV

-237 VLLSI
+237 VLLAI
-242 LIVVI
+242 LIIII
-247 PTILGCD
+247 PTFLGGN

-269 CPCALVISVPLS
+269 CPCALVISVPLG
-281 YFAGIGRAS
+281 YFSGIGKCS
-290 KDGILIKGS
+290 KEGILVKGS
-299 NELDNLSNIKT
+299 NILDDLVNVNT
-310 ILFDKTG
+310 IIFDKTG
-317 TLTKGVFEVTKIFSV
+317 TITEGVFEVTKIFSV
-332 NNKDAELLKLA
+332 NNKDVELLKLA

-355 LSIKKAYGKEIK
+355 LSIKKSYGKEIK

-390 LVGNKKLLKY
+390 LVGNKRFLED
-400 NKIDVEEN
+400 NKIDIEEN

-422 LLGYIVISDKIKTNA
+422 LLGFIVISDKIKTNA
-437 KESLDKLRND
+437 KESLDKLRSD
-447 GISNLIM
+447 GISNLVM

-507 PVIKLADVGIAM
+507 PVIKCADVGIAM

-558 SNIIFAIMFKI
+558 SNIIFAIMFKV

-596 VLNSLRIFIKK
+596 VLNSLRIFIKRI
-607 L
+607 

>member
-11 IRILISAILLI
+11 IRIIISTVLLVLGM
-22 TSIFLKNFKTAY
+22 IFNENIY
-34 LIVIVVSYVFVS
+34 LLVISYVFIS
-46 KEVYEN
+46 KEVYFN
-52 ALKNIKNKEIFDE
+52 AFKNIKEGKIFDE
-65 NLLMIIA
+65 NFLMIIA
-72 TLGAFYIKE
+72 TLGAFYIGE

-93 LGEYLSSQAV
+93 IGEYLSDIAV
-103 DNSKKAIIELM
+103 DNSKKAIVELM
-114 DLRSDKTRLKNGEL
+114 DLRSDKINLK
-128 VSTKKVKLNDII
+128 DIGVTD
-140 IVNPGEKI
+140 VNNANVGDIFVVAPGEKVA
-148 PLDGIII
+148 LDGIII
-155 NGASHLDT
+155 KGESHLDT
-163 KNLTGES
+163 SSLTGETMPRAVYKNS
-170 KPLSVK
+170 E
-176 KGDTVLSGTI
+176 VLSGTI
-186 NIESILEINSTST
+186 NLEGVLEVKATKT
-199 YKTSTAS
+199 FETSTAS
-206 KIIDIMEHADE
+206 RIIEILEKSEE
-217 KKAKTEKFITKFSKI
+217 KKTKTEKFITRFSKV

-237 VLLSI
+237 VLLAI
-242 LIVVI
+242 LIIII
-247 PTILGCD
+247 PTILGGN

-269 CPCALVISVPLS
+269 CPCALVISVPLG
-281 YFAGIGRAS
+281 YFSGIGKCS
-290 KDGILIKGS
+290 KEGILVKGS
-299 NELDNLSNIKT
+299 NILDDLVNIDT
-310 ILFDKTG
+310 IIFDKTG
-317 TLTKGVFEVTKIFSV
+317 TITEGVFEVTKIYSV

-343 AEAEANS
+343 AEAETNS

-367 SKITNAKEIS
+367 SKITNVKEIS
-377 GAGISCIIGKDNI
+377 GAGISCIIGEDNI

-437 KESLDKLRND
+437 KESLDKLRSD
-447 GISNLIM
+447 GISNLVM

-491 KMKNKTAF
+491 KKYNKTAF

-507 PVIKLADVGIAM
+507 PVIKCADVGIAM

-533 VLMKDDLSRLA
+533 VLMKDDLSNLA
-544 DAIKISKITKKIVM
+544 DAIKISKITKKIVL

-569 IMLILA
+569 IMLVLA

-596 VLNSLRIFIKK
+596 VFNSLRIFIKRI
-607 L
+607 

>member
-1 MKKIKINEDL
+1 MKKINEDL
-11 IRILISAILLI
+11 IRIIISIVSLVLGMIFNENIYLL
-22 TSIFLKNFKTAY
+22 
-34 LIVIVVSYVFVS
+34 VISYVFVS
-46 KEVYEN
+46 KEVYFN
-52 ALKNIKNKEIFDE
+52 AFKNIKEGKIFDE
-65 NLLMIIA
+65 NFLMIIA
-72 TLGAFYIKE
+72 TLGAFYIGE

-93 LGEYLSSQAV
+93 IGEYLSDLAV
-103 DNSKKAIIELM
+103 DNSKKAIVELM
-114 DLRSDKTRLKNGEL
+114 DLRSDKINLK
-128 VSTKKVKLNDII
+128 DIGVTD
-140 IVNPGEKI
+140 VNNANIGDVFVLAPGEKVA
-148 PLDGIII
+148 LDGIII
-155 NGASHLDT
+155 KGESHLDT
-163 KNLTGES
+163 SSLTGETMPRAVYKNS
-170 KPLSVK
+170 E
-176 KGDTVLSGTI
+176 VLSGTI
-186 NIESILEINSTST
+186 NLEGVLEVKATKT
-199 YKTSTAS
+199 FETSTAS
-206 KIIDIMEHADE
+206 RIIEILEKSEE
-217 KKAKTEKFITKFSKI
+217 KKTKTEKFITRFSKV

-237 VLLSI
+237 VLLAI
-242 LIVVI
+242 LIIII
-247 PTILGCD
+247 PTILGGN

-269 CPCALVISVPLS
+269 CPCALVISVPLG
-281 YFAGIGRAS
+281 YFSGIGKCS
-290 KDGILIKGS
+290 KEGILVKGS
-299 NELDNLSNIKT
+299 NVLDDLVNIDT
-310 ILFDKTG
+310 IIFDKTG
-317 TLTKGVFEVTKIFSV
+317 TITEGVFEVTKIYSV
-332 NNKDAELLKLA
+332 NNKDVELLKLA
-343 AEAEANS
+343 AEAETNS

-437 KESLDKLRND
+437 KESLDKLRSD
-447 GISNLIM
+447 GISNLVM

-507 PVIKLADVGIAM
+507 PVIKCADVGIAM

-533 VLMKDDLSRLA
+533 VLMKDDLSNLA
-544 DAIKISKITKKIVM
+544 DAIKISKITKKIVL

-569 IMLILA
+569 IMLVLA

-596 VLNSLRIFIKK
+596 VFNSLRIFIKRI
-607 L
+607 

>member
-1 MKKIKINEDL
+1 MKKINEDL
-11 IRILISAILLI
+11 IRIIISTVLLVLGM
-22 TSIFLKNFKTAY
+22 IFNENIY
-34 LIVIVVSYVFVS
+34 LLVISYVFVS
-46 KEVYEN
+46 KEVYFN
-52 ALKNIKNKEIFDE
+52 AFKNIKEGKIFDE
-65 NLLMIIA
+65 NFLMIIA
-72 TLGAFYIKE
+72 TLGAFYIGE

-93 LGEYLSSQAV
+93 IGEYLSDLAV
-103 DNSKKAIIELM
+103 DNSKKAIVELM
-114 DLRSDKTRLKNGEL
+114 DLRSDKINLK
-128 VSTKKVKLNDII
+128 DIGVTD
-140 IVNPGEKI
+140 VNNANIGDVFVVAPGEKVA
-148 PLDGIII
+148 LDGIII
-155 NGASHLDT
+155 KGESHLDT
-163 KNLTGES
+163 SSLTGETMPRAVYKNS
-170 KPLSVK
+170 E
-176 KGDTVLSGTI
+176 VLSGTI
-186 NIESILEINSTST
+186 NLEGVLEVKATKT
-199 YKTSTAS
+199 FETSTAS
-206 KIIDIMEHADE
+206 RIIEILEKSEE
-217 KKAKTEKFITKFSKI
+217 KKTKTEKFITRFSKV

-237 VLLSI
+237 VLLAI
-242 LIVVI
+242 LIIII
-247 PTILGCD
+247 PTILGGN

-269 CPCALVISVPLS
+269 CPCALVISVPLG
-281 YFAGIGRAS
+281 YFSGIGKCS
-290 KDGILIKGS
+290 KEGILVKGS
-299 NELDNLSNIKT
+299 NILDDLVNIDT
-310 ILFDKTG
+310 IIFDKTG
-317 TLTKGVFEVTKIFSV
+317 TITEGVFEVTKIYSV
-332 NNKDAELLKLA
+332 NNKDTELLKLA

-377 GAGISCIIGKDNI
+377 GAGISCIIGEDNI

-422 LLGYIVISDKIKTNA
+422 LIGYIVISDKIKTNA

-447 GISNLIM
+447 GINNLIM

-467 KKLNLDKAY
+467 KKLILDKAY

-507 PVIKLADVGIAM
+507 PVIKCADVGIAM

-533 VLMKDDLSRLA
+533 VLMKDDLSNLA
-544 DAIKISKITKKIVM
+544 DAIKISKITKKIVL

-569 IMLILA
+569 IMLVLA
-575 ILGITPIWLAVFAD
+575 VLGITPIWLAVFAD

-596 VLNSLRIFIKK
+596 VFNSLRIFIKRI
-607 L
+607 

>member
-11 IRILISAILLI
+11 IRIIISIVLLVLGM
-22 TSIFLKNFKTAY
+22 IFNENIY
-34 LIVIVVSYVFVS
+34 LLVISYVFIS
-46 KEVYEN
+46 KEVYFN
-52 ALKNIKNKEIFDE
+52 AFKNIREGKIFDE
-65 NLLMIIA
+65 NFLMIIA
-72 TLGAFYIKE
+72 TLGAFYIGE

-93 LGEYLSSQAV
+93 IGEYLSDLAV
-103 DNSKKAIIELM
+103 DNSKKAIVELM
-114 DLRSDKTRLKNGEL
+114 DLRSDKINLKNVGITD
-128 VSTKKVKLNDII
+128 VSNAKIGDIF
-140 IVNPGEKI
+140 VVAPGEKVA
-148 PLDGIII
+148 LDGIVIK
-155 NGASHLDT
+155 GESHLDT
-163 KNLTGES
+163 SSLTGEAVPHAVFKNS
-170 KPLSVK
+170 E
-176 KGDTVLSGTI
+176 VLSGTI
-186 NIESILEINSTST
+186 NLEGVLEVKATKT
-199 YKTSTAS
+199 FETSTAS
-206 KIIDIMEHADE
+206 KIIEILEKSEE
-217 KKAKTEKFITKFSKI
+217 KKTKTEKFITKFSKV

-237 VLLSI
+237 VLLAVF
-242 LIVVI
+242 IVII
-247 PTILGCD
+247 PTILGGN

-269 CPCALVISVPLS
+269 CPCALVISVPLG
-281 YFAGIGRAS
+281 YFSGIGKCS
-290 KDGILIKGS
+290 KEGILVKGS
-299 NELDNLSNIKT
+299 NILDDLVNVNT
-310 ILFDKTG
+310 IIFDKTG
-317 TLTKGVFEVTKIFSV
+317 TITEGVFEVTKIVSK
-332 NNKDAELLKLA
+332 NKKDDELLMLA
-343 AEAEANS
+343 AAAEANS

-491 KMKNKTAF
+491 KKYNKTAF

-533 VLMKDDLSRLA
+533 VLMKDDLSNLA
-544 DAIKISKITKKIVM
+544 DAIKISKITKKIVL
-558 SNIIFAIMFKI
+558 SNIIFAILFKI

-589 VGVTIIS
+589 VGGTIIS
-596 VLNSLRIFIKK
+596 VFNSLRIFIKRI
-607 L
+607 

>member
-1 MKKIKINEDL
+1 MKKINEDL
-11 IRILISAILLI
+11 IRIIISIVLLVLGM
-22 TSIFLKNFKTAY
+22 IFNENIY
-34 LIVIVVSYVFVS
+34 LLVISYVFVS
-46 KEVYEN
+46 KKVYFK
-52 ALKNIKNKEIFDE
+52 AFKNIRSGEIFDE
-65 NLLMIIA
+65 NFLMIIA
-72 TLGAFYIKE
+72 TLGAFYIGE

-93 LGEYLSSQAV
+93 IGEYLSDLAV
-103 DNSKKAIIELM
+103 DNSKKAIVELM
-114 DLRSDKTRLKNGEL
+114 DLRSDKINLKNIGVTD
-128 VSTKKVKLNDII
+128 VSNAKIGDIF
-140 IVNPGEKI
+140 VVAPGEKVA
-148 PLDGIII
+148 LDGIVIK
-155 NGASHLDT
+155 GESHLDT
-163 KNLTGES
+163 SSLTGEAVPRAVYKNS
-170 KPLSVK
+170 
-176 KGDTVLSGTI
+176 DVLSGTI
-186 NIESILEINSTST
+186 NLEGVLEVKATKT
-199 YKTSTAS
+199 FETSTAS
-206 KIIDIMEHADE
+206 KIIEILEKSEE
-217 KKAKTEKFITKFSKI
+217 KKTKTEKFITKFSKV

-237 VLLSI
+237 VLLAVF
-242 LIVVI
+242 IVII
-247 PTILGCD
+247 PTILGGN

-269 CPCALVISVPLS
+269 CPCALVISVPLG
-281 YFAGIGRAS
+281 YFSGIGKCS
-290 KDGILIKGS
+290 KEGILVKGS
-299 NELDNLSNIKT
+299 NILDDLVNVNT
-310 ILFDKTG
+310 IIFDKTG
-317 TLTKGVFEVTKIFSV
+317 TITEGVFEVTKIVSK
-332 NNKDAELLKLA
+332 NKKDDELLMLA
-343 AEAEANS
+343 AAAEANS

-355 LSIKKAYGKEIK
+355 TSIKKAYGKEIK

-377 GAGISCIIGKDNI
+377 GAGISCTIDKDNV
-390 LVGNKKLLKY
+390 LVGNKRFLED
-400 NKIDVEEN
+400 NKIDIEEN

-437 KESLDKLRND
+437 KESLDKLRSD
-447 GISNLIM
+447 GISNLVM
-454 LSGDAE
+454 LSGDDE
-460 EVVNIIS
+460 EVVKVIS

-491 KMKNKTAF
+491 KKYNKIAF

-558 SNIIFAIMFKI
+558 SNIIFAIMFKV

>member
-11 IRILISAILLI
+11 IRIIISIVLLVLGM
-22 TSIFLKNFKTAY
+22 IFNENIY
-34 LIVIVVSYVFVS
+34 LLVISYVFVS
-46 KEVYEN
+46 KEVYFN
-52 ALKNIKNKEIFDE
+52 AFKNIKEGKIFDE
-65 NLLMIIA
+65 NFLMIIA
-72 TLGAFYIKE
+72 TLGAFYIGE

-93 LGEYLSSQAV
+93 IGEYLSDLAV
-103 DNSKKAIIELM
+103 DNSKKAIVELM
-114 DLRSDKTRLKNGEL
+114 DLRSDKINLKNIGATD
-128 VSTKKVKLNDII
+128 VSNAKVGDIF
-140 IVNPGEKI
+140 VVSPGEKVA
-148 PLDGIII
+148 LDGIVIK
-155 NGASHLDT
+155 GESHLDT
-163 KNLTGES
+163 SSLTGEAVPRAVYKNS
-170 KPLSVK
+170 E
-176 KGDTVLSGTI
+176 VLSGTI
-186 NIESILEINSTST
+186 NLEGVLEVKATKT
-199 YKTSTAS
+199 FETSTAS
-206 KIIDIMEHADE
+206 KIIEILEKSEE
-217 KKAKTEKFITKFSKI
+217 KKTKTEKFITKFSKV

-237 VLLSI
+237 VLLAVF
-242 LIVVI
+242 IVII
-247 PTILGCD
+247 PTILGGN

-269 CPCALVISVPLS
+269 CPCALVISVPLG
-281 YFAGIGRAS
+281 YFSGIGKCS
-290 KDGILIKGS
+290 KEGILVKGS
-299 NELDNLSNIKT
+299 NILDDLVNIDT
-310 ILFDKTG
+310 IIFDKTG
-317 TLTKGVFEVTKIFSV
+317 TITEGVFEVTKIYSV
-332 NNKDAELLKLA
+332 NNKDTELLKLA

-400 NKIDVEEN
+400 NKIDVEGN

-447 GISNLIM
+447 GINNLIM

-507 PVIKLADVGIAM
+507 PVIKCADVGIAM

-533 VLMKDDLSRLA
+533 VLMKDDLSNLA
-544 DAIKISKITKKIVM
+544 DAIKISKITKKIVL

-569 IMLILA
+569 IMLVLA

>member
-11 IRILISAILLI
+11 IRIIISIVLLVLGM
-22 TSIFLKNFKTAY
+22 IFNENIY
-34 LIVIVVSYVFVS
+34 LLVISYVFIS
-46 KEVYEN
+46 KEVYFN
-52 ALKNIKNKEIFDE
+52 AFKNIREGKIFDE
-65 NLLMIIA
+65 NFLMIIA
-72 TLGAFYIKE
+72 TLGAFYIGE

-93 LGEYLSSQAV
+93 IGEYLSDLAV
-103 DNSKKAIIELM
+103 DNSKKAIVELM
-114 DLRSDKTRLKNGEL
+114 DLRSDKINLKNVGITD
-128 VSTKKVKLNDII
+128 VSNAKIGDIF
-140 IVNPGEKI
+140 VVAPGEKVA
-148 PLDGIII
+148 LDGIII
-155 NGASHLDT
+155 KGESHLDT
-163 KNLTGES
+163 SSLTGETMPRAVYKNS
-170 KPLSVK
+170 E
-176 KGDTVLSGTI
+176 VLSGTI
-186 NIESILEINSTST
+186 NLEGVLEVKATKT
-199 YKTSTAS
+199 FETSTAS
-206 KIIDIMEHADE
+206 KIIEILEKSEE
-217 KKAKTEKFITKFSKI
+217 KKTKTEKFITKFSKV

-237 VLLSI
+237 VLLAVF
-242 LIVVI
+242 IVII
-247 PTILGCD
+247 PTILGGN

-269 CPCALVISVPLS
+269 CPCALVISVPLG
-281 YFAGIGRAS
+281 YFSGIGKCS
-290 KDGILIKGS
+290 KEGILVKGS
-299 NELDNLSNIKT
+299 NILDDLVNIDT
-310 ILFDKTG
+310 IIFDKTG
-317 TLTKGVFEVTKIFSV
+317 TITEGVFEVTKIFSV
-332 NNKDAELLKLA
+332 NNKDVELLKLA

-367 SKITNAKEIS
+367 SKITNVKEIS
-377 GAGISCIIGKDNI
+377 GAGISCIIGEDNI

-447 GISNLIM
+447 GINNLIM

-460 EVVNIIS
+460 EVVKVIS

-507 PVIKLADVGIAM
+507 PVIKCADVGIAM

-558 SNIIFAIMFKI
+558 FNIIFAIMFKI
-569 IMLILA
+569 IMLVLA

-596 VLNSLRIFIKK
+596 VFNSLRIFIKRI
-607 L
+607 

>member
-1 MKKIKINEDL
+1 MKKINEDL
-11 IRILISAILLI
+11 IRIIISIILLVLGM
-22 TSIFLKNFKTAY
+22 IFNENIY
-34 LIVIVVSYVFVS
+34 LLVISYVFIS
-46 KEVYEN
+46 KEVYFN
-52 ALKNIKNKEIFDE
+52 AFKNIREGKIFDE

-72 TLGAFYIKE
+72 TLGAFYIGE

-93 LGEYLSSQAV
+93 IGEYLSDLAV
-103 DNSKKAIIELM
+103 DNSKKAIVELM
-114 DLRSDKTRLKNGEL
+114 DLRSDKINLK
-128 VSTKKVKLNDII
+128 DIGI
-140 IVNPGEKI
+140 TDVNNANVGDIFVVTPGEKVA
-148 PLDGIII
+148 LDGIII
-155 NGASHLDT
+155 KGESHLDT
-163 KNLTGES
+163 SSLTGETVPRAVYKNS
-170 KPLSVK
+170 E
-176 KGDTVLSGTI
+176 VLSGTI
-186 NIESILEINSTST
+186 NLEGVLEVKATKT
-199 YKTSTAS
+199 FETSTAS
-206 KIIDIMEHADE
+206 RIIEILEKSE
-217 KKAKTEKFITKFSKI
+217 KKKTKTEKFITRFSKV

-237 VLLSI
+237 VLLAI
-242 LIVVI
+242 LIIII
-247 PTILGCD
+247 PTILGGN

-269 CPCALVISVPLS
+269 CPCALVISVPLG
-281 YFAGIGRAS
+281 YFSGIGKCS
-290 KDGILIKGS
+290 KEGILVKGS
-299 NELDNLSNIKT
+299 NILDDLVNIHT
-310 ILFDKTG
+310 IIFDKTG
-317 TLTKGVFEVTKIFSV
+317 TITKGVFEVTKIYSA
-332 NNKDAELLKLA
+332 NNKDVELLKLA

-408 KELGTI
+408 KQLGTI

-447 GISNLIM
+447 GINNLIM

-460 EVVNIIS
+460 DVVNIIS

-491 KMKNKTAF
+491 KMINKTAF

-507 PVIKLADVGIAM
+507 PVIKCADVGIAM

-533 VLMKDDLSRLA
+533 VLMKDDLSNLA

>member
-1 MKKIKINEDL
+1 MKKINEDL
-11 IRILISAILLI
+11 IRIIISIVLLVLGM
-22 TSIFLKNFKTAY
+22 IFNENIY
-34 LIVIVVSYVFVS
+34 LLVISYVFIS
-46 KEVYEN
+46 KEVYFN
-52 ALKNIKNKEIFDE
+52 AFKNIREGKIFDE

-72 TLGAFYIKE
+72 TLGAFYIGE

-93 LGEYLSSQAV
+93 IGEYLSDLAV
-103 DNSKKAIIELM
+103 NNSKKAIVELM
-114 DLRSDKTRLKNGEL
+114 DLRSDKINLK
-128 VSTKKVKLNDII
+128 DIGVTD
-140 IVNPGEKI
+140 VNKANVGDIFVVAPGEKVAI
-148 PLDGIII
+148 DGIII
-155 NGASHLDT
+155 KGESHLDT
-163 KNLTGES
+163 SSLTGETVPRAVYKNS
-170 KPLSVK
+170 E
-176 KGDTVLSGTI
+176 VLSGTI
-186 NIESILEINSTST
+186 NLEGVLEVKATKT
-199 YKTSTAS
+199 FETSTAS
-206 KIIDIMEHADE
+206 RIIEILEKSEE
-217 KKAKTEKFITKFSKI
+217 KKTKTEKFITRFSKV

-237 VLLSI
+237 VLLAI
-242 LIVVI
+242 LIIII
-247 PTILGCD
+247 PTILGGN

-269 CPCALVISVPLS
+269 CPCALVISVPLG
-281 YFAGIGRAS
+281 YFSGIGKCS
-290 KDGILIKGS
+290 KEGILVKGS
-299 NELDNLSNIKT
+299 NILDDLVNIHT
-310 ILFDKTG
+310 IIFDKTG
-317 TLTKGVFEVTKIFSV
+317 TITEGVFEVTKIYSA
-332 NNKDAELLKLA
+332 NNKDVELLKLA

-408 KELGTI
+408 KKLGTI

-447 GISNLIM
+447 GINNLIM

-507 PVIKLADVGIAM
+507 PVIKCADVGIAM

-533 VLMKDDLSRLA
+533 VLMKDDLSNLA
-544 DAIKISKITKKIVM
+544 DAIKISKITKKIVL

-569 IMLILA
+569 IMLVLA

>member
-11 IRILISAILLI
+11 IRIIISIVFLVLGMIFNENIYLL
-22 TSIFLKNFKTAY
+22 
-34 LIVIVVSYVFVS
+34 VISYVFIS
-46 KEVYEN
+46 KEVYFN
-52 ALKNIKNKEIFDE
+52 AFKNIREGNIFDE
-65 NLLMIIA
+65 NFLMIIA
-72 TLGAFYIKE
+72 TLGAFYIGE

-93 LGEYLSSQAV
+93 IGEYLSDLAV
-103 DNSKKAIIELM
+103 DNSKKAIVELM
-114 DLRSDKTRLKNGEL
+114 DLRSDKINLKNIGVTD
-128 VSTKKVKLNDII
+128 VSNAKVGDIF
-140 IVNPGEKI
+140 VVSPGEKVA
-148 PLDGIII
+148 LDGIVIK
-155 NGASHLDT
+155 GESHLDT
-163 KNLTGES
+163 SSLTGETVPRAVYKNS
-170 KPLSVK
+170 E
-176 KGDTVLSGTI
+176 VLSGTI
-186 NIESILEINSTST
+186 NLEGVLEVKATKT
-199 YKTSTAS
+199 FETSTAS
-206 KIIDIMEHADE
+206 RIIEILEKSEE
-217 KKAKTEKFITKFSKI
+217 KKTKTEKFITRFSKV
-232 YTPIV
+232 YTLIV
-237 VLLSI
+237 VLLAI
-242 LIVVI
+242 LIIII
-247 PTILGCD
+247 PTILGGN

-269 CPCALVISVPLS
+269 CPCALVISVPLG
-281 YFAGIGRAS
+281 YFSGIGKCS
-290 KDGILIKGS
+290 KEGILVKGS
-299 NELDNLSNIKT
+299 NILDDLVNIHT
-310 ILFDKTG
+310 IIFDKTG
-317 TLTKGVFEVTKIFSV
+317 TITEGVFEVTKIFSV
-332 NNKDAELLKLA
+332 NNKDVELLKLA

-447 GISNLIM
+447 GINNLIM

-569 IMLILA
+569 IMLVLA

>member
-11 IRILISAILLI
+11 IRIIISIVLLVLGM
-22 TSIFLKNFKTAY
+22 IFNENIY
-34 LIVIVVSYVFVS
+34 LLVISYVFIS
-46 KEVYEN
+46 KEVYFN
-52 ALKNIKNKEIFDE
+52 AFKNIREGKIFDE
-65 NLLMIIA
+65 NFLMIIA
-72 TLGAFYIKE
+72 TLGAFYIGE

-93 LGEYLSSQAV
+93 IGEYLSDLAV
-103 DNSKKAIIELM
+103 DNSKKAIVELM
-114 DLRSDKTRLKNGEL
+114 DLRSDKINLKNVGITD
-128 VSTKKVKLNDII
+128 VSNAKIGDIF
-140 IVNPGEKI
+140 VVAPGEKVA
-148 PLDGIII
+148 LDGIVIK
-155 NGASHLDT
+155 GESHLDT
-163 KNLTGES
+163 SSLTGEAVPHAVFKNS
-170 KPLSVK
+170 E
-176 KGDTVLSGTI
+176 VLSGTI
-186 NIESILEINSTST
+186 NLEGVLEVKATKT
-199 YKTSTAS
+199 FETSTAS
-206 KIIDIMEHADE
+206 KIIEILEKSEE
-217 KKAKTEKFITKFSKI
+217 KKTKTEKFITKFSKV

-237 VLLSI
+237 VLLAVF
-242 LIVVI
+242 IVII
-247 PTILGCD
+247 PTILGGN

-269 CPCALVISVPLS
+269 CPCALVISVPLG
-281 YFAGIGRAS
+281 YFSGIGKCS
-290 KDGILIKGS
+290 KEGILVKGS
-299 NELDNLSNIKT
+299 NILDDLVNVNT
-310 ILFDKTG
+310 IIFDKTG
-317 TLTKGVFEVTKIFSV
+317 TITEGVFEVTKIVSK
-332 NNKDAELLKLA
+332 NKKDDELLMLA
-343 AEAEANS
+343 AAAEANS

-355 LSIKKAYGKEIK
+355 TSIKKAYGKEIK
-367 SKITNAKEIS
+367 SKITNVKEIS
-377 GAGISCIIGKDNI
+377 GAGISCTIDKDNV

-437 KESLDKLRND
+437 KESLDKLRSD
-447 GISNLIM
+447 GISNLVM
-454 LSGDAE
+454 LSGDDE
-460 EVVNIIS
+460 EVVKVIS

-491 KMKNKTAF
+491 KKYNKTAF

-526 TIEASDI
+526 TIESSDI
-533 VLMKDDLSRLA
+533 VLMKDDLSNLA
-544 DAIKISKITKKIVM
+544 DAIKISKITKKIVL

>member
-1 MKKIKINEDL
+1 MKKINEDL
-11 IRILISAILLI
+11 IRIIISIVLLVLGM
-22 TSIFLKNFKTAY
+22 IFNENIY
-34 LIVIVVSYVFVS
+34 LLVISYVFVS
-46 KEVYEN
+46 KEVYFN
-52 ALKNIKNKEIFDE
+52 AFKNIREGNIFDE
-65 NLLMIIA
+65 NFLMIIA
-72 TLGAFYIKE
+72 TLGAFYIGE

-93 LGEYLSSQAV
+93 IGEYLSDLAV
-103 DNSKKAIIELM
+103 DNSKKAIVELM
-114 DLRSDKTRLKNGEL
+114 DLRSDKINLK
-128 VSTKKVKLNDII
+128 DIGVTD
-140 IVNPGEKI
+140 VNKANVGDIFVVAPGEKVAI
-148 PLDGIII
+148 DGIII
-155 NGASHLDT
+155 KGESHLDT
-163 KNLTGES
+163 SSLTGETVPRAVYKNS
-170 KPLSVK
+170 E
-176 KGDTVLSGTI
+176 VLSGTI
-186 NIESILEINSTST
+186 NLEGVLEVKATKT
-199 YKTSTAS
+199 FETSTAS
-206 KIIDIMEHADE
+206 KIIEILEKSEE
-217 KKAKTEKFITKFSKI
+217 KKTKTEKFITRFSKV

-237 VLLSI
+237 VLLAI
-242 LIVVI
+242 LIIII
-247 PTILGCD
+247 PTILGGN

-269 CPCALVISVPLS
+269 CPCALVISVPLG
-281 YFAGIGRAS
+281 YFSGIGKCS
-290 KDGILIKGS
+290 KEGILVKGS
-299 NELDNLSNIKT
+299 NILDDLVNIDT
-310 ILFDKTG
+310 IIFDKTG
-317 TLTKGVFEVTKIFSV
+317 TITEGVFEVTKIYSV

-377 GAGISCIIGKDNI
+377 GAGISCITGKDNI

-408 KELGTI
+408 KKLGTI

-507 PVIKLADVGIAM
+507 PVIKCADVGIAM

-533 VLMKDDLSRLA
+533 VLMKDDLSNLA
-544 DAIKISKITKKIVM
+544 DAIKISKITKKIVL

-569 IMLILA
+569 IMLVLA

-596 VLNSLRIFIKK
+596 VFNSLRIFIKRI
-607 L
+607 

>member
-11 IRILISAILLI
+11 IRIIISIVFLVLGMIFNENIYLL
-22 TSIFLKNFKTAY
+22 
-34 LIVIVVSYVFVS
+34 VISYVFIS
-46 KEVYEN
+46 KEVYFN
-52 ALKNIKNKEIFDE
+52 AFKNIREGNIFDE
-65 NLLMIIA
+65 NFLMIIA
-72 TLGAFYIKE
+72 TLGAFYIGE

-93 LGEYLSSQAV
+93 IGEYLSDLAV
-103 DNSKKAIIELM
+103 DNSKKAIVELM
-114 DLRSDKTRLKNGEL
+114 DLRSDKINLK
-128 VSTKKVKLNDII
+128 DIGVTD
-140 IVNPGEKI
+140 VNNANVGDIFVVAPGEKVA
-148 PLDGIII
+148 LDGIII
-155 NGASHLDT
+155 KGESHLDT
-163 KNLTGES
+163 SSLTGETMPRAVYKNS
-170 KPLSVK
+170 E
-176 KGDTVLSGTI
+176 VLSGTI
-186 NIESILEINSTST
+186 NLEGVLEVKATKT
-199 YKTSTAS
+199 FETSTAS
-206 KIIDIMEHADE
+206 RIIEILEKSEE
-217 KKAKTEKFITKFSKI
+217 KKTKTEKFITRFSKV

-237 VLLSI
+237 VLLAI
-242 LIVVI
+242 LIIII
-247 PTILGCD
+247 PTILGGN

-269 CPCALVISVPLS
+269 CPCALVISVPLG
-281 YFAGIGRAS
+281 YFSGIGKCS
-290 KDGILIKGS
+290 KEGILVKGS
-299 NELDNLSNIKT
+299 NILDDLVNIDT
-310 ILFDKTG
+310 IIFDKTG
-317 TLTKGVFEVTKIFSV
+317 TITEGVFEVTKIYSV

-343 AEAEANS
+343 AAAEANS

-400 NKIDVEEN
+400 NNIDVEEN

-491 KMKNKTAF
+491 KMINKTAF

-507 PVIKLADVGIAM
+507 PVIKCADVGIAM

-533 VLMKDDLSRLA
+533 VLMKDDLSNLA
-544 DAIKISKITKKIVM
+544 DAIKISKITKKIVL

-569 IMLILA
+569 IMLVLA

-596 VLNSLRIFIKK
+596 VFNSLRIFIKRI
-607 L
+607 

>member
-1 MKKIKINEDL
+1 MKKIKFSEDL

-22 TSIFLKNFKTAY
+22 ISIFLKNFKTAY

-93 LGEYLSSQAV
+93 LGEYLSNQAV

-114 DLRSDKTRLKNGEL
+114 DLRSDTTRLKNGEL

-317 TLTKGVFEVTKIFSV
+317 TLTKGVFEVTKINGNINEV
-332 NNKDAELLKLA
+332 LRIAAN
-343 AEAEANS
+343 AEAHS
-350 NHPIA
+350 NHPIGK
-355 LSIKKAYGKEIK
+355 SIVSAYNKTLDMKITDYKEI
-367 SKITNAKEIS
+367 A
-377 GAGISCIIGKDNI
+377 GLGISCKLNKEKV
-390 LVGNKKLLKY
+390 LVG
-400 NKIDVEEN
+400 KIDLLLEN
-408 KELGTI
+408 NIDVDKIDSVGTVI
-414 VYVAKNKK
+414 YVAKNNECI
-422 LLGYIVISDKIKTNA
+422 GSIIISDKIKDNA
-437 KESLDKLRND
+437 KETLEDLR
-447 GISNLIM
+447 GELVENLVV
-454 LSGDAE
+454 LSGDKD
-460 EVVNIIS
+460 EVVEDLA
-467 KKLNLDKAY
+467 KTLNLDAY
-476 GNLLPQDKVNILEEY
+476 HAELLPEDKIKLLEEY
-491 KMKNKTAF
+491 QIFGNVAF

-507 PVIKLADVGIAM
+507 PVIKLSDIGIAM
-519 GGIGSDA
+519 GKIGSDA
-526 TIEASDI
+526 TVDASDI
-533 VLMKDDLSRLA
+533 VLMNDDLSSITK
-544 DAIKISKITKKIVM
+544 AIRISKLTKRVIL
-558 SNIIFAIMFKI
+558 SNIIFAISFKLL
-569 IMLILA
+569 MLVLA
-575 ILGITPIWLAVFAD
+575 IIGITPIYLAVFAD
-589 VGVTIIS
+589 VGVTLLS
-596 VLNSLRIFIKK
+596 VLNSLRIFKK
-607 L
+607 GL

>member
-1 MKKIKINEDL
+1 MKKIKFNEDL
-11 IRILISAILLI
+11 IRILISTVLLI
-22 TSIFLKNFKTAY
+22 ISMFLKSFKTAY
-34 LIVIVVSYVFVS
+34 LIIIVISYVFVS
-46 KEVYEN
+46 KKVYEN
-52 ALKNIKNKEIFDE
+52 AIKNIKKKELFDE

-93 LGEYLSSQAV
+93 LGEYLSDQAI
-103 DNSKKAIIELM
+103 DNSKKAIIDLM

-155 NGASHLDT
+155 NGVSHLDT

-176 KGDTVLSGTI
+176 KNDTVLSGTI
-186 NIESILEINSTST
+186 NIEGILEINSTST

-269 CPCALVISVPLS
+269 CPCALVISVPLG

-290 KDGILIKGS
+290 KEGILIKGS

-317 TLTKGVFEVTKIFSV
+317 TLTKGVFEVTKINGDTHEV
-332 NNKDAELLKLA
+332 LKVA
-343 AEAEANS
+343 ANAEAHS
-350 NHPIA
+350 NHPIGKSIVSAYNRA
-355 LSIKKAYGKEIK
+355 LDM
-367 SKITNAKEIS
+367 KITNYKEIA
-377 GAGISCIIGKDNI
+377 GLGISCKLDKEKV
-390 LVGNKKLLKY
+390 LVGKKDLLLE
-400 NKIDVEEN
+400 NNIDVDEIDSV
-408 KELGTI
+408 GTVI
-414 VYVAKNKK
+414 YVAKNNECI
-422 LLGYIVISDKIKTNA
+422 GSIIISDKIKDNA
-437 KESLDKLRND
+437 KETLKDLR
-447 GISNLIM
+447 GEFVENLVV
-454 LSGDAE
+454 LSGDKD
-460 EVVNIIS
+460 EVVEDLA
-467 KKLNLDKAY
+467 KKLNLDAY
-476 GNLLPQDKVNILEEY
+476 HAELLPEDKIKLLKEY
-491 KMKNKTAF
+491 QIFGNVAF

-507 PVIKLADVGIAM
+507 PVIKLSDTGIAM

-533 VLMKDDLSRLA
+533 VLMNDDLSSITK
-544 DAIKISKITKKIVM
+544 AIRISKLTKKIIL
-558 SNIIFAIMFKI
+558 SNIIFAIIFKLL
-569 IMLILA
+569 MLILA
-575 ILGITPIWLAVFAD
+575 IMGITPIYLAVFAD
-589 VGVTIIS
+589 VGVTLLS
-596 VLNSLRIFIKK
+596 VLNSLRIFKK
-607 L
+607 GL

>member
-1 MKKIKINEDL
+1 MKKINEDL
-11 IRILISAILLI
+11 IRIIISIILLVLGM
-22 TSIFLKNFKTAY
+22 IFNENIY
-34 LIVIVVSYVFVS
+34 LLVISYVFIS
-46 KEVYEN
+46 KEVYFN
-52 ALKNIKNKEIFDE
+52 AFKNIREGKIFDE

-72 TLGAFYIKE
+72 TLGAFYIGE

-93 LGEYLSSQAV
+93 IGEYLSDLAV
-103 DNSKKAIIELM
+103 DNSKKAIVELM
-114 DLRSDKTRLKNGEL
+114 DLRSDKINLK
-128 VSTKKVKLNDII
+128 DIGVTD
-140 IVNPGEKI
+140 VNNANVGDIFVVTPGEKVA
-148 PLDGIII
+148 LDGIII
-155 NGASHLDT
+155 KGESHLDT
-163 KNLTGES
+163 SSLTGETVPRAVYKNS
-170 KPLSVK
+170 E
-176 KGDTVLSGTI
+176 VLSGTI
-186 NIESILEINSTST
+186 NLEGVLEVKATKT
-199 YKTSTAS
+199 FETSTAS
-206 KIIDIMEHADE
+206 RIIEILEKTEE
-217 KKAKTEKFITKFSKI
+217 KKTKTEKLITRFSKV

-237 VLLSI
+237 VLLAI
-242 LIVVI
+242 LIIII
-247 PTILGCD
+247 PTILGGN

-269 CPCALVISVPLS
+269 CPCALVISVPLG
-281 YFAGIGRAS
+281 YFSGIGKCS
-290 KDGILIKGS
+290 KEGILVKGS
-299 NELDNLSNIKT
+299 NILDDLVNIDT
-310 ILFDKTG
+310 IIFDKTG
-317 TLTKGVFEVTKIFSV
+317 TITEGVFEVTKIFSV
-332 NNKDAELLKLA
+332 NNKDVELLKLA
-343 AEAEANS
+343 AEAESNS

-447 GISNLIM
+447 GINNLIM

-507 PVIKLADVGIAM
+507 PVIKCADVGIAM

-533 VLMKDDLSRLA
+533 VLMKDDLSNVA
-544 DAIKISKITKKIVM
+544 DAIKISKITKKIVL

-569 IMLILA
+569 IMLVFA
-575 ILGITPIWLAVFAD
+575 VLGITPIWLAVFAD

-596 VLNSLRIFIKK
+596 VFNSLRIFIKRI
-607 L
+607 